1 MDSRRN
7 PNHPA
12 PTKFL
17 SDRLWNANLR
27 TLDADLRYAE
37 LPCLYWAKEPAFY
50 STIKNRHH
58 SENLG
63 HAEDSILLEPQQ
75 GQENEH
81 STPSRNPF
89 CDLERDT
96 VGASRTNVAFS
107 SSTFRKAPVSS
118 LMRMMFEPH
127 IPITLPILAR
137 GKGISLLNGESPA
150 PPPRAARSASLLRAS
165 SKEAAVDAVMMIFCS
180 RCSRRGL
187 D

>member
-63 HAEDSILLEPQQ
+63 HAEDSIHLEPQQ
-75 GQENEH
+75 RQEHVH
-81 STPSRNPF
+81 STPSRNPI
-89 CDLERDT
+89 CHLERDPC
-96 VGASRTNVAFS
+96 GGIENERG
-107 SSTFRKAPVSS
+107 
-118 LMRMMFEPH
+118 
-127 IPITLPILAR
+127 ILVVDLQ
-137 GKGISLLNGESPA
+137 KGTGFLFNA
-150 PPPRAARSASLLRAS
+150 YD
-165 SKEAAVDAVMMIFCS
+165 V
-180 RCSRRGL
+180 
-187 D
+187 